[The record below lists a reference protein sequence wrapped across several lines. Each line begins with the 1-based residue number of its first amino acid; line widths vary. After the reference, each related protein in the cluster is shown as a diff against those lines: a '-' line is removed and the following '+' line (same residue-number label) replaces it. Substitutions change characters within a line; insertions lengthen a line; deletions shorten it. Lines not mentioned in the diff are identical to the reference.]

1 MTSWDFQNGAG
12 IVVATAER
20 TAKNEYGFHNLIL
33 GMVLENIYLLDI
45 IPLVKLDHR
54 NIYRKQTQNP
64 MTIELKLTTDLR
76 QM

>member
-33 GMVLENIYLLDI
+33 GMVLENIYLLYI
-45 IPLVKLDHR
+45 ISLVKLDHR
-54 NIYRKQTQNP
+54 NIA
-64 MTIELKLTTDLR
+64 MALGTICGKKLFAYC
-76 QM
+76 